1 MRLPANRILLVLPVL
16 LAVLV
21 PVRASAQDDPNDM
34 PLGDF
39 ARTLR
44 KKNPPAQP
52 VIDDDNLPQVMEQVE
67 SRRSPGSALRFLMA
81 GAGKI
86 FQISAP
92 DVTCSL
98 SFTPKVKSLLSRQ
111 YSQMDLP
118 DDLVSK
124 VQGKATIEGDALTI
138 PVFNGTDWHVSE
150 LDVALTVVRKP
161 GSRSPFEIGE
171 PLVGGDEDGVSSM
184 GADPLQQVRPEKKP
198 DVTVIYRMRT
208 ASPPW
213 ERAIFSAPLDFDLS
227 PGDEWHWAIVQ
238 AKGYPPES
246 YAGTSIQTATKKNDQ
261 QDPRSPV
268 APALA
273 GPETPPAATL
283 AQAPQ

>member
-150 LDVALTVVRKP
+150 LDVALTLVRKARTP
-161 GSRSPFEIGE
+161 GACQRPGQ
-171 PLVGGDEDGVSSM
+171 LRG
-184 GADPLQQVRPEKKP
+184 GADDWHSAVRGDGQQ
-198 DVTVIYRMRT
+198 
-208 ASPPW
+208 
-213 ERAIFSAPLDFDLS
+213 
-227 PGDEWHWAIVQ
+227 Q
-238 AKGYPPES
+238 ARRQKEPHV
-246 YAGTSIQTATKKNDQ
+246 N
-261 QDPRSPV
+261 
-268 APALA
+268 
-273 GPETPPAATL
+273 
-283 AQAPQ
+283 